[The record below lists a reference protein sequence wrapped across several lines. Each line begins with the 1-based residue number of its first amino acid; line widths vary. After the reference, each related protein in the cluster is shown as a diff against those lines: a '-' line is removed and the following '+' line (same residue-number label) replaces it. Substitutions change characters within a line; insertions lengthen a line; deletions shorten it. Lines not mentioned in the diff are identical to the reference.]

1 MENTTLYKK
10 GICSNFGV
18 NKCCLSCTA
27 FLRNRMTNAKKP
39 LKPCNMQEHVPTDLR
54 KCGFHRFEK
63 AVVMGFNENGR
74 Y

>member
-1 MENTTLYKK
+1 
-10 GICSNFGV
+10 
-18 NKCCLSCTA
+18 
-27 FLRNRMTNAKKP
+27 MTNAKKP